1 MESPLL
7 GRPNRETGLP
17 PGVEVAP
24 LGSRFAAYLIN
35 MSVPVVVGVAL
46 IFLLPA
52 TSGALRMTLGIIGA
66 IIAIGWLAAVLYLLA
81 VRAASPGLKVMKLQV
96 VGFLDG
102 RPIGLSR
109 AFIRGLVFWALYVTG
124 IGLLLM
130 LIFELRHPRKQG
142 WHDLTATAVMIKERV
157 LAPAVQPARA
167 AASAMQSPPSQV
179 LNGSLQ
185 PNGARPAMPAGPMS
199 PSYVGGEGYGSAGSP
214 VPPGPLTPPP
224 GMGGY
229 PAGPASPYAG
239 AAAMPQGGPNSP
251 YGGNA
256 YATPHPGSPYGP
268 PQQYPPQDQYGAAG
282 AELYAPGQGGQMPQ
296 PQNPQP
302 QMPQPQMPQPQM
314 PQAPNASPSGA
325 SPYEPMA
332 DDTAGNL
339 AETSVAARSPYLEE
353 WSILLDDGRRIALDG
368 LILLGRNPQPT
379 AGEEDAQLI
388 KIADETRTVSKSHL
402 AIGLDAG
409 GVYVVDRGSTNGST
423 VSTTN
428 GMSTRCKAG
437 EMVRVGEG
445 AIVSIGDHWLEI
457 TRGS

>member
-1 MESPLL
+1 MESPVP

-17 PGVEVAP
+17 PGVEVGP
-24 LGSRFAAYLIN
+24 LGRRFVAYLIN
-35 MSVPVVVGVAL
+35 MSVPVVVILAL
-46 IFLLPA
+46 IFLLPT
-52 TSGALRMTLGIIGA
+52 TSGALRTTLAIVAA
-66 IIAIGWLAAVLYLLA
+66 IIAIGWLIVWWYLLA
-81 VRAASPGLKVMKLQV
+81 VRAASPGLKAMKLQV

-109 AFIRGLVFWALYVTG
+109 AFVRGLLFWALCITG

-142 WHDLTATAVMIKERV
+142 WHDLAATAVMIKERV
-157 LAPAVQPARA
+157 LAPPVQPARA
-167 AASAMQSPPSQV
+167 APPASQSSPALAV
-179 LNGSLQ
+179 NGSQQ
-185 PNGARPAMPAGPMS
+185 PNGARPAMPTGPIP
-199 PSYVGGEGYGSAGSP
+199 PSYGAGEGYGSAGSP
-214 VPPGPLTPPP
+214 VPPGQLTPPA
-224 GMGGY
+224 GMAGY
-229 PAGPASPYAG
+229 PTGQSSPYAG
-239 AAAMPQGGPNSP
+239 AAAVPQGGPSVP

-256 YATPHPGSPYGP
+256 YATPYPGAPYGP
-268 PQQYPPQDQYGAAG
+268 QQQYAPQEEYAPPQNG
-282 AELYAPGQGGQMPQ
+282 
-296 PQNPQP
+296 
-302 QMPQPQMPQPQM
+302 
-314 PQAPNASPSGA
+314 SPSDA
-325 SPYEPMA
+325 SPYQPMS
-332 DDTAGNL
+332 DDIAGNL
-339 AETSVAARSPYLEE
+339 ADQASVAARSPYLQE

-368 LILLGRNPQPT
+368 LILLGRNPQPN

-428 GMSTRCKAG
+428 GMSMRCKAG

>member
-1 MESPLL
+1 
-7 GRPNRETGLP
+7 
-17 PGVEVAP
+17 
-24 LGSRFAAYLIN
+24 
-35 MSVPVVVGVAL
+35 
-46 IFLLPA
+46 
-52 TSGALRMTLGIIGA
+52 
-66 IIAIGWLAAVLYLLA
+66 
-81 VRAASPGLKVMKLQV
+81 MKLQV

-109 AFIRGLVFWALYVTG
+109 AFIRGLVFWALYITG

-142 WHDLTATAVMIKERV
+142 WHDLAATAVMIKERV
-157 LAPAVQPARA
+157 LAPPVQPARA
-167 AASAMQSPPSQV
+167 AAPAMQSPPAPALS
-179 LNGSLQ
+179 GSLQ
-185 PNGARPAMPAGPMS
+185 PNGARPAMPAAPIS
-199 PSYVGGEGYGSAGSP
+199 ASYSAGEAYGSAGSP
-214 VPPGPLTPPP
+214 VPPGQLTPPP
-224 GMGGY
+224 GMAGY
-229 PAGPASPYAG
+229 PTGPASPYAG
-239 AAAMPQGGPNSP
+239 AAAMPQSGPSGP

-256 YATPHPGSPYGP
+256 YATPHPGAPYGP
-268 PQQYPPQDQYGAAG
+268 PQQYAPQQQYRTADDA
-282 AELYAPGQGGQMPQ
+282 AELYAPGQQGGQIPQ
-296 PQNPQP
+296 PQNS
-302 QMPQPQMPQPQM
+302 
-314 PQAPNASPSGA
+314 APSGA
-325 SPYEPMA
+325 SPYEPMS

-339 AETSVAARSPYLEE
+339 ADQTSVAGRSPYLQE

-368 LILLGRNPQPT
+368 LILLGRNPQPD

-402 AIGLDAG
+402 AIGLDSG

-437 EMVRVGEG
+437 EMVPVSEG

>member
-1 MESPLL
+1 MESPVT

-17 PGVEVAP
+17 PGVEVGP
-24 LGSRFAAYLIN
+24 LGRRFVAFLIN
-35 MSVPVVVGVAL
+35 MSVPVVVSLAL

-52 TSGALRMTLGIIGA
+52 TSGALRMTLAIVGA
-66 IIAIGWLAAVLYLLA
+66 IIAIGWLIVVWYLLA
-81 VRAASPGLKVMKLQV
+81 VSAASPGLKAIKLQV

-109 AFIRGLVFWALYVTG
+109 AFIRGLVFWALYITG

-130 LIFELRHPRKQG
+130 LIFELRQPRKQG
-142 WHDLTATAVMIKERV
+142 WHDLAATAVMIKERV
-157 LAPAVQPARA
+157 LAPPAQPARA
-167 AASAMQSPPSQV
+167 AAPATQSPSGQA

-185 PNGARPAMPAGPMS
+185 PNGARPGVPAGSMS
-199 PSYVGGEGYGSAGSP
+199 PSYAADDAYGSAGSP
-214 VPPGPLTPPP
+214 VPPGQLTPPP
-224 GMGGY
+224 GMGY
-229 PAGPASPYAG
+229 PTGPASPYAG
-239 AAAMPQGGPNSP
+239 AAAMPQSGPSGP

-256 YATPHPGSPYGP
+256 YATPHPGAPYGP
-268 PQQYPPQDQYGAAG
+268 PQQYAPQQQYAPPQQYETVDPS
-282 AELYAPGQGGQMPQ
+282 AELYAPDQYSGQMPQ
-296 PQNPQP
+296 QQSS
-302 QMPQPQMPQPQM
+302 
-314 PQAPNASPSGA
+314 AASGA
-325 SPYEPMA
+325 SPYEPLP
-332 DDTAGNL
+332 DDTAGDL
-339 AETSVAARSPYLEE
+339 ADQTSVAERSPYLQE

-368 LILLGRNPQPT
+368 LILLGRNPQPQ

-402 AIGLDAG
+402 AVGLDAG

>member
-1 MESPLL
+1 MESPVT

-17 PGVEVAP
+17 PGVEVGP
-24 LGSRFAAYLIN
+24 LGRRFVAFLIN
-35 MSVPVVVGVAL
+35 MSVPVVVTLAL

-52 TSGALRMTLGIIGA
+52 TSGALRMTLAIVGA
-66 IIAIGWLAAVLYLLA
+66 IIAIGWLIVVWYLVA
-81 VRAASPGLKVMKLQV
+81 VRAASPGLRAMKLQV

-109 AFIRGLVFWALYVTG
+109 AFIRGLVFWALYITG

-130 LIFELRHPRKQG
+130 LIFELRQPRKQG
-142 WHDLTATAVMIKERV
+142 WHDLAATAVMIKERV
-157 LAPAVQPARA
+157 LAPLAQPARA
-167 AASAMQSPPSQV
+167 AASATQSPSGQA

-185 PNGARPAMPAGPMS
+185 PNGARPGVPAASMS
-199 PSYVGGEGYGSAGSP
+199 PSYAADDAYGSAGSP
-214 VPPGPLTPPP
+214 VPPGQLTPPP
-224 GMGGY
+224 GMGY
-229 PAGPASPYAG
+229 PTGPASPYAG
-239 AAAMPQGGPNSP
+239 AAAMPQSGPSGP

-256 YATPHPGSPYGP
+256 YATPHPGAPYGP
-268 PQQYPPQDQYGAAG
+268 PQQYAPQQQYAPPQQYAPQQYETGDPG
-282 AELYAPGQGGQMPQ
+282 AELYAPDQYSGQMPQ
-296 PQNPQP
+296 QQTS
-302 QMPQPQMPQPQM
+302 
-314 PQAPNASPSGA
+314 AASGA
-325 SPYEPMA
+325 SPYEPLP
-332 DDTAGNL
+332 DDTAGDL
-339 AETSVAARSPYLEE
+339 ADQTSVAERSPYLQE

-368 LILLGRNPQPT
+368 LILLGRNPQPQ

-402 AIGLDAG
+402 AVGLDAG